1 VCEKPI
7 AMTAPSEDLREAVEE
22 IRLPNGHC
30 LRIRALETGEEQPIR
45 ELLAHLGPR
54 SWRFRFLSPLSTAP
68 DNLVRLLASVDN
80 DRQVALVAEHDAGH
94 ATEVVALANLAA
106 TGDDGRAELGLVVR
120 DDWQRRRVGSELAMR
135 LMRCAERRGYRRFVI
150 YTLPENAA
158 VRQLL
163 RHVRV
168 VASSFSGGFAKLEFV
183 MRTDGGVDRLL
194 DFTARQKMRASDCAS

>member
-1 VCEKPI
+1 MAEKPN
-7 AMTAPSEDLREAVEE
+7 AATVPAEGLREATEE
-22 IRLPNGHC
+22 ITLPNGHC
-30 LRIRALETGEEQPIR
+30 VRIRALETGEEQPIR
-45 ELLAHLGPR
+45 ELLAGLGPR

-80 DRQVALVAEHDAGH
+80 NRQVALVAEHHVGH

-120 DDWQRRRVGSELAMR
+120 DDWQRRRVGSELGMR

-158 VRQLL
+158 IRRLL
-163 RHVRV
+163 RHVSV
-168 VASSFSGGFAKLEFV
+168 VASSFSGGCAKLEFV
-183 MRTDGGVDRLL
+183 MRTDCG
-194 DFTARQKMRASDCAS
+194 AE